1 MRQAAGAD
9 QTPRPAGFVE
19 APKPAAESRRV
30 LLPTGACG
38 RAQEL
43 RRISAQQFVCLHRQ
57 RPQPVAR
64 AFEQRGQRAV
74 RPGDLH
80 PQRLLLRGIQQQA
93 SVGGPLLPGS
103 SGKALPIENLGR
115 GPRGQPLG
123 SSCLM
128 EAGGQRA
135 RGAVAGRD
143 HHAALAQPC
152 VNLVCGQG
160 SHFVVILR
168 WAASVPCAVAE
179 VESMMNEVRRR
190 ARRRQRQPKARII
203 VVWKLRAIFRF

>member
-1 MRQAAGAD
+1 MELDLGGRFALGSLAPRAPRVEEVALHRQNAVKTRQKQRRTLRRLREEQRNQLVRQAAGAD

-43 RRISAQQFVCLHRQ
+43 RRISAQQFVRLHRQ

-103 SGKALPIENLGR
+103 SRKALPIENVGR
-115 GPRGQPLG
+115 GPGGQPLG
-123 SSCLM
+123 
-128 EAGGQRA
+128 
-135 RGAVAGRD
+135 
-143 HHAALAQPC
+143 
-152 VNLVCGQG
+152 
-160 SHFVVILR
+160 
-168 WAASVPCAVAE
+168 
-179 VESMMNEVRRR
+179 
-190 ARRRQRQPKARII
+190 
-203 VVWKLRAIFRF
+203 